1 MKETIKLK
9 VKEIEN
15 IAKDQWY
22 PLIFDQIRVLL
33 YLNKETA
40 ERRNFIKIEYPYYK
54 YAFDLVEYWLAE
66 KQEEEFID
74 KIILNSN
81 LDGSSYLYSIN
92 SKWILLIRNIKK
104 VYNEWYLKIRVH

>member
-74 KIILNSN
+74 KIIF
-81 LDGSSYLYSIN
+81 Y
-92 SKWILLIRNIKK
+92 
-104 VYNEWYLKIRVH
+104 H